1 MGGSTPFEGMS
12 HEAMLAWLDQAN
24 SGTVQGAADRLAAA
38 AKEIR
43 KIADDLKVRPQWVEW
58 KGEGADAFRTWSAD
72 LANATLRLGDFSEG
86 SSTWLGH
93 ASDAIASAQAA
104 IPRDKP
110 SAQGNLDAARKAH
123 NDPDAAAISKKSAG
137 ELAALEADKEKV
149 RQEAVAQMRKLG
161 QAYQQSATQM
171 NGLERPKF
179 PPPPKAVAPPP
190 GSISADSGE
199 AEVRSGGPGRG
210 AVSSR
215 AIAASH
221 PAQGRDAVS
230 GARDPNQFSGAT
242 SPAPSAPVDIGQPAR
257 MDVDSVTSLP
267 PAPQV
272 PGATD
277 RAPSPVG
284 RADGGAMPG
293 VGVVPPV
300 FGAERSVPSGRTGP
314 GRPEAGGRSAG
325 LPGQGS
331 SGLNPVRVPASDAGI
346 TGGRP
351 SPTLPGRPAG
361 ASPGGTVVGAEGA
374 GGRGPMGPATGFG
387 APGQAA
393 GRPTGVPGYRSP
405 AANGG
410 VIGGRAQQ
418 GARVGA
424 RPSASAGAGAE
435 RGGISGGTP
444 IGRTGGATSRES
456 QSARSGRESGRTER
470 PGYLTEDEATWQQ
483 GARRVVPPVIE

>member
-1 MGGSTPFEGMS
+1 MAGSTPFEGMN

-24 SGTVQGAADRLAAA
+24 SGTVRGAADRLAAA

-58 KGEGADAFRTWSAD
+58 KGEGADAFRAWSAD

-104 IPRDKP
+104 IPRDKAG
-110 SAQGNLDAARKAH
+110 AQGNLDAARAAH
-123 NDPDAAAISKKSAG
+123 NDPDAAAISRKSAG

-179 PPPPKAVAPPP
+179 PPLPKAVAPPP
-190 GSISADSGE
+190 GSISVDSGE
-199 AEVRSGGPGRG
+199 AEARSGGPGRG

-215 AIAASH
+215 TISASH

-230 GARDPNQFSGAT
+230 AVRDPNQFSGVT
-242 SPAPSAPVDIGQPAR
+242 SPAPSALVDIGQPAR

-267 PAPQV
+267 PATQV

-277 RAPSPVG
+277 SMPRPVG
-284 RADGGAMPG
+284 RADGGVMPG

-300 FGAERSVPSGRTGP
+300 FGAERSVPSGRTV
-314 GRPEAGGRSAG
+314 AGGRSSG
-325 LPGQGS
+325 PLGQGS
-331 SGLNPVRVPASDAGI
+331 SGLNPGRVPAGDAGI
-346 TGGRP
+346 AGGRP
-351 SPTLPGRPAG
+351 TPTLPGRPAG
-361 ASPGGTVVGAEGA
+361 ASPGSTVVGAEGT
-374 GGRGPMGPATGFG
+374 GGRGSMGPATGSG
-387 APGQAA
+387 AAGQTA
-393 GRPTGVPGYRSP
+393 GRPAGVPGYRSP

-444 IGRTGGATSRES
+444 IGRAGGARNGATSRES